1 MSECYSEPSS
11 LNLGVAL
18 FLVIGTVVS
27 YIPQYIAIVRAGSS
41 EGISF
46 MMLAILLL
54 SSFLTAINSGILKW
68 THVVCCQHLSLGQC
82 LKNNLA
88 TEQLLA
94 GAILT
99 IVLYILFLV
108 YFKTEPTGKHTREKR
123 VRNKLIALGTFVAVI
138 TLSVLLSVLGG
149 ILYYTLKFTS
159 KVLIGYAQALGTT
172 SSIMMVLEWAP
183 QIYTTWKM
191 KSPGSLSVLMLLI
204 QIPGS
209 LLVIYFQ
216 AILNEADFT
225 TWAPYF
231 FQCVE
236 QGILVAMCLIFWIR
250 SKQNRGLEKRPL
262 LEEVIAAED
271 KHSDSFN
278 PINVKSKP
286 TKFRE
291 LEAADAL

>member
-1 MSECYSEPSS
+1 MNVCYSEPSA

-18 FLVIGTVVS
+18 FLVIGTIVS
-27 YIPQYIAIVRAGSS
+27 YVPQYIAIIKAGSS

-46 MMLAILLL
+46 MMLAILML

-68 THVVCCQHLSLGQC
+68 PHVVCCQHLGPGQC

-94 GAILT
+94 GLILT
-99 IVLYILFLV
+99 VILYILFLV
-108 YFKTEPTGKHTREKR
+108 YFKTEPTGKHSREKR
-123 VRNKLIALGTFVAVI
+123 VRNKLIALGTFIAVV
-138 TLSVLLSVLGG
+138 TLSILLSVLGG
-149 ILYYTLKFTS
+149 VLYYTLKFTS

-172 SSIMMVLEWAP
+172 SSILMVIEWAP

-216 AILNEADFT
+216 AILNAADFT

-231 FQCVE
+231 FQCIE
-236 QGILVAMCLIFWIR
+236 QAILVVMCVIFWIR
-250 SKQNRGLEKRPL
+250 NRKRGIENKPL
-262 LEEVIAAED
+262 LEEV
-271 KHSDSFN
+271 
-278 PINVKSKP
+278 
-286 TKFRE
+286 
-291 LEAADAL
+291 AADKEDTDVSLQDSQ